1 MEIKKGENKFYIG
14 PNEDNVE
21 AEMTYIVEGDTF
33 IVEHTFISPTL
44 RGQGVAGKLLDS
56 LLEYAKEN
64 HIMITPVCPYVVSAF
79 EKHPE
84 WHDLLK
90 K

>member
-21 AEMTYIVEGDTF
+21 AEMTFTVEGDTF
-33 IVEHTFISPTL
+33 VVEHTFVSPTL
-44 RGQGVAGKLLDS
+44 RGQGVAGKLLDV
-56 LLEYAKEN
+56 LLDYAKKN
-64 HIMITPVCPYVVSAF
+64 NIKITPVCPYVVSSF
-79 EKHPE
+79 ENHPE
-84 WHDLLK
+84 WHYLLK